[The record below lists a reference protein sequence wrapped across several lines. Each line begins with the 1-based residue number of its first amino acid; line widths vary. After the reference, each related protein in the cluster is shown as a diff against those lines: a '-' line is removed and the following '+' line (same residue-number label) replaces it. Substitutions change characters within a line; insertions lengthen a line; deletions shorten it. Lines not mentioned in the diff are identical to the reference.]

1 MPVTQRPE
9 GALRDAERP
18 EGAPRGSEPPPAPP
32 RRATRP
38 AERSR
43 GYLPYLIPG
52 VLLFV
57 AVIAVPLAMNVGISF
72 TKWQGVG
79 EPDWVGLQQYQ
90 KLFSDETF
98 WISFRNNL
106 ALIVA
111 MAIIPTF
118 LGLLLAT
125 ALFDVVAKR
134 HPRTTT
140 TLRAAFYLPQV
151 LPAVVAGVVWGWIL
165 HPEFGSANA
174 FLRLIGLDSW
184 AQNWLGDE
192 KTALLSVMGVLVWI
206 QIGYPLV
213 IFMAGL
219 QRVDPQLYEAAALDG
234 ASWWRRLW
242 SVTVPQIRQEIFVVL
257 LTCTI
262 AALKSFDKIFVL
274 TKGGPGGSTLTPA
287 YFSFQNFFEKA
298 NVGYGAAIATVLAAI
313 IVVLSFL
320 FLRAQNR
327 EER

>member
-1 MPVTQRPE
+1 M
-9 GALRDAERP
+9 ALLTK
-18 EGAPRGSEPPPAPP
+18 APP
-32 RRATRP
+32 RPPAAPPGRAR
-38 AERSR
+38 RRDR

-57 AVIAVPLAMNVGISF
+57 VVIAIPLGMNVAISF
-72 TKWQGVG
+72 TEWQGVG
-79 EPDWVGLQQYQ
+79 SPDWVGLEQYRT
-90 KLFSDETF
+90 LFADETF

-111 MAIIPTF
+111 MAVVPTF

-125 ALFDVVAKR
+125 ALFDVVSKR
-134 HPRTTT
+134 HPRTTS

-165 HPEFGSANA
+165 HPEYGSANA
-174 FLRLIGLDSW
+174 LLRFLGLDSW
-184 AQNWLGDE
+184 TQNWLGDE
-192 KTALLSVMGVLVWI
+192 NTALLSVMAVLVWI
-206 QIGYPLV
+206 QLGYPLV

-219 QRVDPQLYEAAALDG
+219 QRVDPELYEAAELDG
-234 ASWWRRLW
+234 ASWWQRLW
-242 SVTVPQIRQEIFVVL
+242 SVTVPQIRPEVFVVL

-274 TKGGPGGSTLTPA
+274 TRGGPGGSTNTPS

-298 NVGYGAAIATVLAAI
+298 NVGYGAAIATVLTAI
-313 IVVLSFL
+313 IVGLTFL
-320 FLRAQNR
+320 FLRAQSRR
-327 EER
+327 EP